1 MLMEFNS
8 KDADLI
14 LKLCEH
20 NGIDV
25 RGIFATAFDACV
37 SAEFDRLESYY
48 KGIIGDE
55 TLKRV
60 RKEAEEEIDG
70 IHDVADIKSISNILD
85 SKLDLVCTQL
95 DSKPKGVYVFSNN
108 MSLSLISLNDDTA
121 LLKDGN
127 NIFEC
132 ELSTDSEGDYIVKY
146 KELELNL
153 NEFIL
158 I

>member
-1 MLMEFNS
+1 MLMRFKSE
-8 KDADLI
+8 DADLI
-14 LKLCEH
+14 LKLCER
-20 NGIDV
+20 NGIEVD
-25 RGIFATAFDACV
+25 GMYPTAYDAYVFDKLKRC
-37 SAEFDRLESYY
+37 ESYY
-48 KGIIGDE
+48 EGIIGEE

-60 RKEAEEEIDG
+60 RKEAKEELGGLEDISEL
-70 IHDVADIKSISNILD
+70 VAILER
-85 SKLDLVCTQL
+85 KLDLVCTQL
-95 DSKPKGVYVFSNN
+95 DSKPLGVYVFSNT